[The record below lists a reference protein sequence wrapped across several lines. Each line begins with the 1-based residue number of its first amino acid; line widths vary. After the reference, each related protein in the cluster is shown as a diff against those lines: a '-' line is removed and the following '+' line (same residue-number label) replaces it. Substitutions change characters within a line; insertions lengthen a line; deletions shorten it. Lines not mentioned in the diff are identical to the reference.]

1 MNTIEKSKLKEIL
14 INVFEIIEINEQ
26 QKELFISVTKDTILK
41 QINEETKEIIII
53 VDSLFYMTIIEN
65 SFRGALTKAFNNVLN
80 SNYNVVL
87 TLKEDYNK
95 QQEKLKETKTKKNI
109 VEKKHL
115 EIDYSTNSLKE
126 KLTFKTYVVSNINQ
140 MIYSAALS
148 VSLKPG
154 GPWNPLFIYG
164 GSGLGKTHLLHAIGN
179 KTIENHPN
187 FNVKYIQAKDF
198 GELVHQAIKSKNASD
213 EIEYIK
219 ENYSKYDMLLVDDIQ
234 FIQTW
239 TKAKEIFFHIFNN
252 FIENDKQVIIT
263 SDTYPQELDNF
274 EQRFITRFEKG
285 LTIGI
290 LPPDFEGAKKIIKMK
305 MKLIH
310 DFDLNFIDEECIE
323 YLAKNFST
331 NIRELEGSIN
341 RVIFWTINTN
351 VNHITMEVMNSIFKD
366 NKNKISTLTFDNVVN
381 AVVDYYNISK
391 EEVLGKSR
399 HKNILLARQITIYLS
414 RTLLNF
420 SLKEISKKID
430 RNHSTIIS
438 SIKKIEQ
445 RKEIDKNLNIAIS
458 KIKAN
463 ILK

>member
-1 MNTIEKSKLKEIL
+1 MNIIEKSKLKEIL

-26 QKELFISVTKDTILK
+26 QKELFTNVTKDTHLK
-41 QINEETKEIIII
+41 EINETSNEIIII
-53 VDSLFYMTIIEN
+53 VGSLFYMTIIEN
-65 SFRGALTKAFNNVLN
+65 SFKGALTKAFNNVLN
-80 SNYNVVL
+80 NNYKVVL
-87 TLKEDYNK
+87 MLQEEYSKK
-95 QQEKLKETKTKKNI
+95 QEKDKQPLKQIETKKAEEN
-109 VEKKHL
+109 
-115 EIDYSTNSLKE
+115 DYFTNSLKE
-126 KLTFKTYVVSNINQ
+126 KLTFKNYVVSNINQ

-179 KTIENHPN
+179 KTLENHPE

-213 EIEYIK
+213 KIEYIK
-219 ENYSKYDMLLVDDIQ
+219 KTYSKYDLLLVDDIQ

-239 TKAKEIFFHIFNN
+239 TKAKEIFFHIFNS

-290 LPPDFEGAKKIIKMK
+290 LPPDFEGAKKIIQMK

-323 YLAKNFST
+323 YLANNFST

-341 RVIFWTINTN
+341 RVIFWTINMN
-351 VNHITMEVMNSIFKD
+351 VNHITMETMNLIFKN
-366 NKNKISTLTFDNVVN
+366 NKNKISTLTFENIVDV
-381 AVVDYYNISK
+381 VVDYYNISK
-391 EEVLGKSR
+391 EEIFGKSR
-399 HKNILLARQITIYLS
+399 KKNILLARQITIYLS
-414 RTLLNF
+414 RTLLNY
-420 SLKEISKKID
+420 SLLEISKKID
-430 RNHSTIIS
+430 RNHSTIIN

-458 KIKAN
+458 RIKAN